1 MAKETLIESREHPF
15 LLTIAEQLGQK
26 DHPTDLIVDPEA
38 ALPDEVSDSFDRVF
52 AELEK
57 RALSVR
63 NMDHLLEIAKP
74 FVTTWTNHN
83 AAVYNRE
90 RYPARIKEQARH
102 TTPLRDVEITGED
115 LRNMETALKELPKGT
130 PHDIYKMYV
139 LAGSGSEEHWF
150 EMYFTPEGVKL
161 AQTVAIMMRASF
173 EKPEGAKIDGRYFA
187 MPEYQEV
194 TGSSEPIELIHMGSD
209 EKANIF
215 VGGTTYPGEV
225 YKPICKM
232 LNAWVYLHGG
242 VEIHGAGVLV
252 EYPDP
257 ETKKQRRKMVV
268 ISGLSL
274 HGKTTL
280 SVADLSDEQKG
291 LLADNLGIDVK
302 DLQVKTSILH
312 DDYVFVKPTD
322 EGIEIGV
329 YAPNGIFPAMFR
341 EEPDCRI
348 AENSGTIL
356 FNTHIEQDDTP
367 NFKVPFEIWKWKG
380 EPPPLIRIANPQ
392 AVEKQEREG
401 TTLYLKEPIT
411 LKGKQIRELRLT
423 TDPEALSKLGLA
435 SVAVW
440 VKDPSRGI
448 NGEVHT
454 GSRPGAI
461 FNWDNVSSLHL
472 ITEAD
477 RQIVIKQEDL
487 VAPPYTTNLRA
498 AAPLKGSFPLDIV
511 EGGVVTDITDF
522 VFITL
527 TRDPAAPS
535 AIKWQTDTDALLYF
549 AGLVVAPTDATV
561 KRREGLTL
569 SYACSEF
576 DVAQR
581 GRLLA
586 RMQELFNYMRGIR
599 IDVSSYTMNTG
610 IPEPPESL
618 AVRDAIIME
627 NGEWLCHEGLGTLY
641 IVGIG
646 VPGIS
651 PYVPWQKDPETDW
664 VKVWEDMRERR
675 GAHFAEVHVDPKKAG
690 LGEPKALI

>member
-1 MAKETLIESREHPF
+1 MVQEAHLRSSDEHPF
-15 LLTIAEQLGQK
+15 LSKIAEQLGQE
-26 DHPTDLIVDPEA
+26 DPTDLIVDPEA
-38 ALPDEVSDSFDRVF
+38 ALPNEVSKSFDRVF
-52 AELEK
+52 DELEE

-63 NMDHLLEIAKP
+63 DMGHLLEIAEP

-102 TTPLRDVEITGED
+102 TTPLRDVEITGGD
-115 LRNMETALKELPKGT
+115 LRNMETALEKLPKES
-130 PHDIYKMYV
+130 PHEIYKMYV
-139 LAGSGSEEHWF
+139 LVGSGSEEHWF

-242 VEIHGAGVLV
+242 AEIHGAGVLV

-302 DLQVKTSILH
+302 DLQVKTSIPH

-341 EEPDCRI
+341 EEPDNPITSRPE
-348 AENSGTIL
+348 AVL
-356 FNTHIEQDDTP
+356 FNTTVSEERIP
-367 NFKVPFEIWKWKG
+367 NFKVPFYF
-380 EPPPLIRIANPQ
+380 R
-392 AVEKQEREG
+392 
-401 TTLYLKEPIT
+401 
-411 LKGKQIRELRLT
+411 
-423 TDPEALSKLGLA
+423 DP
-435 SVAVW
+435 
-440 VKDPSRGI
+440 RT
-448 NGEVHT
+448 GEVT
-454 GSRPGAI
+454 P
-461 FNWDNVSSLHL
+461 
-472 ITEAD
+472 
-477 RQIVIKQEDL
+477 
-487 VAPPYTTNLRA
+487 TTNLRA

-527 TRDPAAPS
+527 TKDPAAPS
-535 AIKWQTDTDALLYF
+535 AIKWQTNTDALLYF
-549 AGLVVAPTDATV
+549 AGLIVAPTDATV
-561 KRREGLTL
+561 KKREDFDFSFG
-569 SYACSEF
+569 CSEF
-576 DVAQR
+576 DVAER

-586 RMQELFNYMRGIR
+586 RLQELFERMRSRGIN
-599 IDVSSYTMNTG
+599 VSSYTMNTG
-610 IPEPPESL
+610 SAKVPESR
-618 AVRDAIIME
+618 AARDAIMMGNGTWEFDE
-627 NGEWLCHEGLGTLY
+627 NLGIY
-641 IVGIG
+641 YMVGA
-646 VPGIS
+646 PGIPS
-651 PYVPWQKDPETDW
+651 LYVPWQKDPETNW
-664 VKVWEDMRERR
+664 VKVWKNMERR
-675 GAHFAEVHVDPKKAG
+675 RRAHFAEVHVDLKKAG
-690 LGEPKALI
+690 LGKPTALI